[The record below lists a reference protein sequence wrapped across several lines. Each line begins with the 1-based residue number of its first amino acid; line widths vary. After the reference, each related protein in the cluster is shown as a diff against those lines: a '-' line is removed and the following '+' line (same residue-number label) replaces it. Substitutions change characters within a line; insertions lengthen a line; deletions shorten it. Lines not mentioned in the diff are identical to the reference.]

1 MKKHIIVLILLIL
14 LTTLTSCD
22 SKVDEKTWS
31 LAFSKETFQNCKI
44 VGTYGANGIED
55 SERYTL
61 KFDDNIV
68 YSLEEEVYYD
78 GGSFEL
84 DEEEYLYTDSDNV
97 TWWYWY
103 DTDERQWYKEIEEN
117 PSYSFLDDILN
128 NIAHLYELFEYDEEN
143 EYYKK
148 VSEDQIIIV
157 YFEKDKVSKIKR
169 TYYTEDYSETVIIEF
184 SDYGKINLS
193 LPSAKLYK

>member
-44 VGTYGANGIED
+44 VGTYGENGIED

-117 PSYSFLDDILN
+117 PSYSFLDDILT
-128 NIAHLYELFEYDEEN
+128 NIAHLYELIEYDEEN

-148 VSEDQIIIV
+148 VIEDQIIIV

>member
-44 VGTYGANGIED
+44 VATYGGNGIED

-103 DTDERQWYKEIEEN
+103 DTDERQWYKEIDEK
-117 PSYSFLDDILN
+117 PSYSFLDDILT

-184 SDYGKINLS
+184 SDYGKINLF

>member
-31 LAFSKETFQNCKI
+31 LAFSKETLQNCKI

-117 PSYSFLDDILN
+117 PSYSFLDDILT